1 MTPPGSESTGG
12 LLPALRRQ
20 LRDSGDPGSTEARRR
35 FWESRLEELARAHEA
50 GAGGGE
56 TAAGIA
62 AAVDAV
68 VLDAWEA
75 AAGPHQDVRHA
86 VAALGGY
93 GRGEM
98 APRSDVD
105 LLFLFARERDKRAEL
120 IRGVLHPLW
129 DLGFDIGHSSRT
141 LAECVAMARDLES
154 CTAMLDARL
163 LAGDGELFAGFRQRL
178 LARLPKATVRRLRRL
193 HLERGA
199 HAGSVQLLE
208 PNVKESPGGLREIHL
223 LEWAAKAHG
232 RTADAADGLRRY
244 LDEQD
249 LEALASGRDFLW
261 RIRHELHFSMG
272 RKQDVLE
279 NEIKP
284 VVARN
289 LGYFDRAVGAPGEL
303 PRQGDLLRVGTPDRT
318 GADRG
323 RELAVEA
330 FLRDYYLHAS
340 RAFHVARLG
349 FDRLAAGPRK
359 GRRLLLEQGVVAVD
373 NQIELP
379 GGADWLAADPLRLL
393 SIFRLSQTR
402 RLSLSEPVCRIL
414 RQSLHLIDDEVRR
427 HPGARDLF
435 LRILERRRHT
445 AATLREMHDLGVLGA
460 YLPEFGDLTCLVQ
473 YDIYHVYTV
482 DEHTLVGLEKLEELL
497 RGEGPPSLVKA
508 AAEIERK
515 DLLFL
520 GMLLH
525 DIGKSRREEH
535 ISVGLRMGAGLCQR
549 IGLSEADTRQVLFLI
564 ENHQE
569 MVTISKRRD
578 LDDYRMIAD
587 FAGRFAEP
595 EWLRALYLMSYA
607 DLSAVASDA
616 WTDWQGAL
624 LWELYHKTMEQLASG
639 MQSLEGRARA
649 RMIAEGHLERIRGRW
664 TPEKVEAFE
673 AHVDRLPE
681 RYLLAYGLEQIERHL
696 ALVEALASGEER
708 VLLEFVEHPDH
719 TEVAVCAADQRHLLA
734 EICGVLAVHDIDI
747 LRADVQ
753 TRDDEVVI
761 DTFQVTDVDGT
772 PALPPWK
779 QERLG
784 RRLSQVIGGELAV
797 QELFDR
803 YSANWSRR
811 RDRPVRDPEVLF
823 ENQVSDRYTVVDV
836 NAQDAVGLLYT
847 ITHCLGEQGCGIHM
861 AIVDTVADRATDAF
875 YIVDADGGKIV
886 NYDALESLRGQL
898 LERLSA
904 R

>member
-1 MTPPGSESTGG
+1 MTPPEGDSPDRRLRE
-12 LLPALRRQ
+12 LRRQ
-20 LRDSGDPGSTEARRR
+20 LRDRGASTEARLG
-35 FWESRLEELARAHEA
+35 FWESRMEELSRAHQA
-50 GAGGGE
+50 GAGGLE

-62 AAVDAV
+62 ATADAV

-75 AAGPHQDVRHA
+75 GAAPHHDVSHA
-86 VAALGGY
+86 LAALGGY

-105 LLFLFARERDKRAEL
+105 LLFLFARRRDKKAEL
-120 IRGVLHPLW
+120 VAGVLHPLW

-141 LAECVAMARDLES
+141 LSECVQMSRDLES

-163 LAGDGELFAGFRQRL
+163 LAGDAGLFADFRKRL
-178 LARLPKATVRRLRRL
+178 LARLPKGTAGRLRRL

-199 HAGSVQLLE
+199 HTGSVQLLE

-223 LEWAAKAHG
+223 LEWAVKARE
-232 RTADAADGLRRY
+232 RTADAAEGLGRY

-249 LEALASGRDFLW
+249 LEALAKGRGFLW

-272 RKQDVLE
+272 RKHDVLG

-284 VVARN
+284 VVARS

-318 GADRG
+318 GPDRG

-340 RAFHVARLG
+340 QAFHAARLG
-349 FDRLAAGPRK
+349 FDRLAAGPRR
-359 GRRLLLEQGVVAVD
+359 GRRLLLEPGVVAVD

-379 GGADWLAADPLRLL
+379 GGAEWLAADPLRLL

-402 RLSLSEPVCRIL
+402 RLYLSEPVCRLL
-414 RQSLHLIDDEVRR
+414 RQSTHLIDDGVRR

-435 LRILERRRHT
+435 LRILERRRNT
-445 AATLREMHDLGVLGA
+445 AATLRAMHELGVLGA
-460 YLPEFGDLTCLVQ
+460 YLTEFGDLTCLVQ
-473 YDIYHVYTV
+473 YDIYHLYTV

-497 RGEGPPSLVKA
+497 RGEGPPSLVQA
-508 AAEIERK
+508 AAGIERK
-515 DLLFL
+515 ELLFL

-535 ISVGLRMGAGLCQR
+535 ISVGLRMGAELCER

-578 LDDYRMIAD
+578 LDDHRMIAD

-607 DLSAVASDA
+607 DLSAVAADA

-639 MQSLEGRARA
+639 MESLEGRARA
-649 RMIAEGHLERIRGRW
+649 RTIVEGHLEEVRGRW
-664 TPEKVEAFE
+664 APGKVAAFE
-673 AHVDRLPE
+673 AHVGSLPE
-681 RYLLAYGLEQIERHL
+681 RYLLAYDRDQIERHL
-696 ALVEALASGEER
+696 ALVEALASGQER
-708 VLLEFVEHPDH
+708 VLLEYVEHPGH

-753 TRDDEVVI
+753 TRDDDVVI
-761 DTFQVTDVDGT
+761 DTFHVTDVDGT
-772 PALPPWK
+772 AVLPPWK
-779 QERLG
+779 KQRLE
-784 RRLSQVIGGELAV
+784 RRLSQVIAGELAV

-836 NAQDAVGLLYT
+836 NAQDEVGLLYT
-847 ITHCLGEQGCGIHM
+847 ITHCLGEQGCHIHM
-861 AIVDTVADRATDAF
+861 AIINTVTDRATDAF
-875 YIVDADGGKIV
+875 YIVDAEGAKIV
-886 NYDALESLRGQL
+886 NFDVLESLRLQL
-898 LERLSA
+898 LERLA
-904 R
+904 PR

>member
-1 MTPPGSESTGG
+1 MSPPEGDSRDG
-12 LLPALRRQ
+12 LLRDLRRQ
-20 LRDSGDPGSTEARRR
+20 LRDRGASTGARLG
-35 FWESRLEELARAHEA
+35 FWESRMEELSRAHKA
-50 GAGGGE
+50 GAGGLE

-62 AAVDAV
+62 ATADAV
-68 VLDAWEA
+68 VLDAWESG
-75 AAGPHQDVRHA
+75 AGPHQEVRHA
-86 VAALGGY
+86 LAALGGY

-98 APRSDVD
+98 APHSDVD
-105 LLFLFARERDKRAEL
+105 LLFLFGRKRDKKAEL
-120 IRGVLHPLW
+120 VAGVLHPLW

-141 LAECVAMARDLES
+141 LSECVEMSRDLES

-163 LAGDGELFAGFRQRL
+163 LAGDAELFADFRKRL
-178 LARLPKATVRRLRRL
+178 LGRLPKGTAGRLRRL

-199 HAGSVQLLE
+199 HTGSVQLLE

-223 LEWAAKAHG
+223 LEWAVKARE
-232 RTADAADGLRRY
+232 RTADAAEGLGRY

-249 LEALASGRDFLW
+249 LRALAKGRDFLW

-272 RKQDVLE
+272 RKHDVLG

-284 VVARN
+284 VVARS
-289 LGYFDRAVGAPGEL
+289 LGYFDRAVGAEGEL

-318 GADRG
+318 GADHG

-340 RAFHVARLG
+340 QAFHAARLG

-359 GRRLLLEQGVVAVD
+359 GKRLLLEPGVVAVD

-379 GGADWLAADPLRLL
+379 GGAEWLADDPLRLL

-402 RLSLSEPVCRIL
+402 RLYLSEPVCRLL
-414 RQSLHLIDDEVRR
+414 RQSTHLIDDEVRR

-435 LRILERRRHT
+435 LRILERRRNT
-445 AATLREMHDLGVLGA
+445 AATLRAMHDLGVLGA

-473 YDIYHVYTV
+473 YDIYHLYTV

-497 RGEGPPSLVKA
+497 RGEGPPSLVQA
-508 AAEIERK
+508 ASEIERK
-515 DLLFL
+515 ELLFL

-535 ISVGLRMGAGLCQR
+535 ISVGLRMGAELCER
-549 IGLSEADTRQVLFLI
+549 IGLSETDARQVLFLI

-569 MVTISKRRD
+569 MVAISKRRD
-578 LDDYRMIAD
+578 LDDHRMIAD

-595 EWLRALYLMSYA
+595 DWLRALYLMSYA

-639 MQSLEGRARA
+639 MESLEERARA
-649 RMIAEGHLERIRGRW
+649 RAIVEGHLEGVRGRW
-664 TPEKVEAFE
+664 APEKVEAFE
-673 AHVDRLPE
+673 AHVASLSE
-681 RYLLAYGLEQIERHL
+681 RYLVAYDRKQIERHL
-696 ALVEALASGEER
+696 ALVEARASGGER
-708 VLLEFVEHPDH
+708 VLLEYVEHPDH
-719 TEVAVCAADQRHLLA
+719 TEVVVCAGDQRHLLA
-734 EICGVLAVHDIDI
+734 EICGVLAVHDINI

-753 TRDDEVVI
+753 TREDDVVI

-772 PALPPWK
+772 AALPPWK
-779 QERLG
+779 KQRLE
-784 RRLSQVIGGELAV
+784 RRLSQVIAGELAV

-847 ITHCLGEQGCGIHM
+847 ITHCLGEQGCHIHM
-861 AIVDTVADRATDAF
+861 AIINTVTDRATDAF
-875 YIVDADGGKIV
+875 YIVDAEGGKIV
-886 NYDALESLRGQL
+886 NFDVLESLRLQL
-898 LERLSA
+898 LERLA
-904 R
+904 PR